1 MKKVFVDGYHA
12 NNLGDDLFFKL
23 LLERYPNTCF
33 IFNHSDDDPALLA
46 FPNIKLINVSRSQL
60 LSELREIDVYLL
72 IGGSMFQEVESKKIW
87 IRRWL
92 SLLARSFILK
102 LFRKKIVFIGFN
114 FGPYKTK
121 LFLNLYKILFRFIN
135 YLSVRDEFTF
145 KLLKNN
151 KKVKFYPDLVFG
163 LNDDKYQRRV
173 VDKSKSLGIS
183 VMDFG
188 ANIDFQKEYESM
200 VIEIINGIDS
210 KIPVKLFGFQKSYE
224 IDDSTVI
231 NRISGRINKKVK
243 SFQYIGNNTDVFLK
257 EYYDNMLAITTRFHS
272 LVLSLKANQDVIS
285 FDYNMKV
292 TNLRHMLHLESSSI
306 SIDDILKHSDRK
318 VNMLVDEIN
327 DYFSKNEG
335 NNKYINL
342 VELSKAAE
350 KHFEYLDII
359 LGK

>member
-33 IFNHSDDDPALLA
+33 IFNHSDDAPALLA

-135 YLSVRDEFTF
+135 YLSVRDEFSF
-145 KLLKNN
+145 ELLKNN

-163 LNDDKYQRRV
+163 LNDDKYQRRAI
-173 VDKSKSLGIS
+173 DRTRSLGIS
-183 VMDFG
+183 IMDFG
-188 ANIDFQKEYESM
+188 SNVDFQEEYEAM
-200 VIEIINGIDS
+200 IIEIINGVDS
-210 KIPVKLFGFQKSYE
+210 TIPIKLFGFQKFNE
-224 IDDSTVI
+224 IDDSIVI
-231 NRISGRINKKVK
+231 NRILDKSNKKIK
-243 SFQYIGNNTDVFLK
+243 YFQYTGNNTDAFLK
-257 EYYDNMLAITTRFHS
+257 EYYDNMLVITTRFHS
-272 LVLSLKANQDVIS
+272 LVLSLKACQDVIS
-285 FDYNMKV
+285 FDYNIKV
-292 TNLRHMLHLESSSI
+292 TNLRQMLDLKSSSI
-306 SIDDILKHSDRK
+306 SIDDITPHSNKK
-318 VNMLVDEIN
+318 VRLLINEIN
-327 DYFSKNEG
+327 KYFFKGKKKSAAV
-335 NNKYINL
+335 NL
-342 VELSKAAE
+342 IELSKAAE
-350 KHFEYLDII
+350 KHFEYLDIF
-359 LGK
+359 LDR